1 MNPWALLVILL
12 GVMLVVIG
20 VKGTQHDI
28 ASAITGKAAAGVPTN
43 AGGSSGPASGSKTQ
57 NTQKNQNPVPAAG
70 ALCRSPRSSCGLAC

>member
-28 ASAITGKAAAGVPTN
+28 ASAITGKTT
-43 AGGSSGPASGSKTQ
+43 GSGTPANASGTSGTVGGGKTQ
-57 NTQKNQNPVPAAG
+57 NMQKNQNPVQTGTP
-70 ALCRSPRSSCGLAC
+70 LCRKLRSSCG